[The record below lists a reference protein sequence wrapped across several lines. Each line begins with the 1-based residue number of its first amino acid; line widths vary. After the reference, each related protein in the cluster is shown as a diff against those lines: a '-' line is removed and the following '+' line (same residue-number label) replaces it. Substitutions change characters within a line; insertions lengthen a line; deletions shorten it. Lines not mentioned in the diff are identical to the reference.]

1 MKTWLSYTFLV
12 LCALISA
19 SAWAEE
25 GLEEKDY
32 FSDTPHIERPKDF
45 EAFKQLAKQN
55 RLERIDRLNEVMSCF
70 QQAKAMEDIFAC
82 QEMDA
87 HGLAKMRLAYCE
99 TGVSWIQ
106 LEKPRRNAKEQNAEK
121 GLFDRNECEK
131 AQMAIDN
138 IRAKLKSEQRVAQ
151 PTAAPSAPPEQT
163 QPAPPA
169 PDQPVAAPAH
179 EPAPQPQPAH

>member
-1 MKTWLSYTFLV
+1 MKTWLSYIFFV
-12 LCALISA
+12 LCALA
-19 SAWAEE
+19 SVSLQAEE
-25 GLEEKDY
+25 APEEKDY

-55 RLERIDRLNEVMSCF
+55 RLERIERLNEVMSCF

-121 GLFDRNECEK
+121 GLFDRNECDK
-131 AQMAIDN
+131 ALMAIDN
-138 IRAKLKSEQRVAQ
+138 IRAKLRSEQRVAQ
-151 PTAAPSAPPEQT
+151 PTAPQMAQPEQV

-169 PDQPVAAPAH
+169 TDQPAAATAH
-179 EPAPQPQPAH
+179 EPAPQPQPAQ